1 MGPINLVA
9 PTAHDT
15 LNYAPRNGI
24 PCVILGLSADQNLFI
39 EQLGDNLI
47 FFHLKNKLAMAGLP
61 LRTAS
66 QNQLQNRTLATNIFG
81 DRFLK
86 ALQHS
91 PTFPLRKETRG
102 DYS

>member
-1 MGPINLVA
+1 MGPINLIA

-47 FFHLKNKLAMAGLP
+47 YF
-61 LRTAS
+61 
-66 QNQLQNRTLATNIFG
+66 I
-81 DRFLK
+81 
-86 ALQHS
+86 
-91 PTFPLRKETRG
+91 
-102 DYS
+102 